1 MKTLVTFLLVVLLAS
16 PALAQRSGG
25 GGGNGGG
32 NGGSN
37 GGGGSSASDHDRARS
52 AVERNEI
59 LPLNRILATLRER
72 QRGRVIKVDLE
83 QQAGHYIYALKLITP
98 EGRLLELEVDAATG
112 LPIAKAGK
120 SGFDEGN

>member
-1 MKTLVTFLLVVLLAS
+1 MKSVVTFLLVLLLAS

-25 GGGNGGG
+25 GAGNGGGGNGGG
-32 NGGSN
+32 NGG
-37 GGGGSSASDHDRARS
+37 GASAADHDRARS

-59 LPLNRILATLRER
+59 LPLNRILANLREY

-83 QQAGHYIYALKLITP
+83 QIADRYIYALKLITP

-120 SGFDEGN
+120 SGLDEGN